1 MVVSVQDKPI
11 VRKNCDLSH
20 PLKGRKELNPAK
32 AVLIGL
38 LVTAGLVLSH
48 HIAASPGADD
58 PTEAA
63 DLAAF
68 AKVGPIDTHA
78 HVFQDSPEFYRM
90 LQRLNMRTVNI
101 NVVDRHGRPYEH
113 TFPHQF
119 QINLTVHRHSGG
131 RAAICTSFDPY
142 DFNRP
147 GFAQQV
153 IQQLNQN
160 FREGAVAVKIW
171 KNIGMEL
178 RWPSG
183 KYVLPDDSVFEP
195 IYKDIAAHHK
205 TMIAH
210 LAEPDIA
217 WKPFPRIPGNPDYNY
232 YRHNPFWHMVGKPGA
247 PSKAAILAARDHLVA
262 ENPDLRVVGAHLGS
276 METDVNQVAQR
287 LDRYPNFAADTAAR
301 VRYLMAQPRDKV
313 RAFLIKYQDRILY
326 GTDDGISPT
335 SNATEEIKSWEEEMA
350 MHWKYFATDE
360 TFEYEGLKVH
370 GLKLPPEVLHKLYH
384 ENAVRWIPGV
394 LGAGS

>member
-1 MVVSVQDKPI
+1 MLVDPGHLLTGRTQ
-11 VRKNCDLSH
+11 
-20 PLKGRKELNPAK
+20 LKRAK
-32 AVLIGL
+32 AVLTGI
-38 LVTAGLVLSH
+38 LVTAGLVLLH
-48 HIAASPGADD
+48 HITVSAAAKPAD

-68 AKVGPIDTHA
+68 AKLAPIDTHA
-78 HVFQDSPEFYRM
+78 HVFQDSPEFYHM
-90 LQRLNMRTVNI
+90 LERLNMHIVNI
-101 NVVDRHGRPYEH
+101 DVVDQHGQPFERMP
-113 TFPHQF
+113 FSHQF

-142 DFNRP
+142 SFNQP

-153 IQQLNQN
+153 IRQLNQN

-178 RWPSG
+178 KWPSG
-183 KYVLPDDSVFEP
+183 KYVLPDDPIFEP

-210 LAEPDIA
+210 LAEPDVA
-217 WKPFPRIPGNPDYNY
+217 WKPFPKIAGNPDYNY
-232 YRHNPFWHMVGKPGA
+232 YRHNPFWHMVDKPGA
-247 PSKAAILAARDHLVA
+247 PSKAQILAARDHLVA
-262 ENPDLRVVGAHLGS
+262 ENPGLRVVGAHLGS

-287 LDRYPNFAADTAAR
+287 LDRYPNFAVDTAAR

-313 RAFLIKYQDRILY
+313 RAFLIKYQDRVLY

-335 SNATEEIKSWEEEMA
+335 ANATEEIKSWEEELA
-350 MHWKYFATDE
+350 MQWKYFATDE

-370 GLKLPPEVLHKLYH
+370 GLKLPPEVLRKLYH

-394 LGAGS
+394 LGVGK